1 MNAEQFLEIIQH
13 GNALHQEEISK
24 LLILHESF
32 PYFQIPKVLLAKHEF
47 EHSGGKETHFLHW
60 AAITSPD
67 RVWLQ
72 SLVETKKPLEI
83 LERELILKKQ
93 ESESTSPEKISPL
106 GSEGLLETG
115 KSLLSN
121 EMTTT
126 NPQEITEE
134 IKNPEE
140 TLNPTKVQID
150 TKETETNEQLLSKR
164 KSLENDDG
172 EELIEN
178 LRKMGEKEI
187 IDEKQKE
194 QIDLIEKFHNRDFKL
209 ASLKEMANFQKQED
223 LSKESTK
230 INNEVISESFA
241 ILLINQGKKQK
252 AIEIYRKLMV
262 KFPEKSAYFTELLN
276 TIEDKI

>member
-24 LLILHESF
+24 LLVLHESF

-47 EHSGGKETHFLHW
+47 EQSGGKETHFLHW

-72 SLVETKKPLEI
+72 SLVETKRSLEI

-93 ESESTSPEKISPL
+93 EKESTSPEKINPL

-121 EMTTT
+121 EITTA
-126 NPQEITEE
+126 NPPEITEE
-134 IKNPEE
+134 IKNPGE
-140 TLNPTKVQID
+140 TLNPTKVRID

-172 EELIEN
+172 EELIEK
-178 LRKMGEKEI
+178 LRKMGKKEI
-187 IDEKQKE
+187 NNENQKK
-194 QIDLIEKFHNRDFKL
+194 QIDLIENFNNREFKL

-223 LSKESTK
+223 LSKESTQ

-252 AIEIYRKLMV
+252 AIEIYQKLIV
-262 KFPEKSAYFTELLN
+262 KFPEKSAYFTQLLN